1 MAVSGTPDLQ
11 LVISSLESTLSI
23 GVSGKLDFIDA
34 LAMAVSPVAPAIR
47 EARARMAAGEYVT
60 GTLDAYLEMAA
71 TGSLRHSI
79 DSGVR
84 VVIPANGSMDTTYA
98 SIQQQFGGEFKIN
111 GQAEIAIEVEAQVWV
126 FSARAGASGSLH
138 TAWIWTMRM
147 QEGERQKRY
156 EFEGVIVTL
165 TAYAEVRIDNDDDDI
180 VRQTGP
186 ELGGSLERDAQA
198 SDFFTQVRDDI
209 ASSQAAAETMANQRP
224 ETPPQGRNF
233 SIWSPEVTEW
243 QAY

>member
-84 VVIPANGSMDTTYA
+84 VVIPANGRMDTTYA

-126 FSARAGASGSLH
+126 FSARAKGSLH
-138 TAWIWTMRM
+138 TAWIWAMRM

-186 ELGGSLERDAQA
+186 ELGGSLERAAQA